1 MNIYVSGLSYSLTSE
16 DLRLLFEQYGEV
28 SSAKIINDKFT
39 GQSRGFGFVEMPD
52 AGQSA
57 IDGLNNSSVH
67 DKTISVSVAK
77 PQTDRKP
84 FNDNKSYNNNN
95 RYW

>member
-1 MNIYVSGLSYSLTSE
+1 MNIYVSGLSYSLTSD

-52 AGQSA
+52 AGQNA

-67 DKTISVSVAK
+67 NKMISVSVAK

-84 FNDNKSYNNNN
+84 YDNKSYSNNN
-95 RYW
+95 RY